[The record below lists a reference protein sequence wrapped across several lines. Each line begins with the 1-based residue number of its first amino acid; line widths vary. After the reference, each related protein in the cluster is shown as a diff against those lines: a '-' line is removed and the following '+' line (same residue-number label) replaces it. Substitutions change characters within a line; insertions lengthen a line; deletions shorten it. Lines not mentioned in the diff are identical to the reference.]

1 MNILSKIQTESRK
14 FKKKNKKE
22 EEGDEENY
30 DWEERKRGEEHFV
43 FGWERKRGNLVSS
56 INIRVS

>member
-30 DWEERKRGEEHFV
+30 D
-43 FGWERKRGNLVSS
+43 
-56 INIRVS
+56 